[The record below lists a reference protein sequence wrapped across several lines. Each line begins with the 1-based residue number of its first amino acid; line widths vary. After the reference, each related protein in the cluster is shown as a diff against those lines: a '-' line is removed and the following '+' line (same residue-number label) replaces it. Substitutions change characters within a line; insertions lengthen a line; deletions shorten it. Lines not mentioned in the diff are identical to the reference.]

1 MLVGTNL
8 TVTVSGRAPGCGPCQ
23 RLGNAARGRGPTRTW
38 STGPGGTVGRASVL
52 NHEQEGPR
60 FFNHEQAGG
69 WPGPAC
75 QAAQDG
81 RRPLSQSVR
90 DAACAIM
97 MMIPSSKF
105 IIQ

>member
-38 STGPGGTVGRASVL
+38 STGPGGNVGRASVL

-60 FFNHEQAGG
+60 FSFMNRPAA
-69 WPGPAC
+69 GPARP
-75 QAAQDG
+75 A
-81 RRPLSQSVR
+81 RRLRMDVGH
-90 DAACAIM
+90 
-97 MMIPSSKF
+97 
-105 IIQ
+105 

>member
-60 FFNHEQAGG
+60 FLIMNRRAA
-69 WPGPAC
+69 GPARP
-75 QAAQDG
+75 A
-81 RRPLSQSVR
+81 RRLRMDVGH
-90 DAACAIM
+90 
-97 MMIPSSKF
+97 
-105 IIQ
+105 